1 MARAAR
7 GARCG
12 RAGGAIRHV
21 GSRPGTAC
29 MELRAMA
36 DGSGRLKT
44 PCGPARARPRPRHR
58 TNFLLPACPQ
68 RAIGLE
74 VTHTTRSSLRPG
86 RHWAGRGG
94 AGLGW
99 AGRSEQAGQ
108 AARDAEV
115 RRTVPARD
123 CAAGSGRAH
132 QRDAR
137 PARAGA
143 VPRRRVRRRPDRAAR
158 RCRPPGRTARSAR
171 PRRSGSA
178 IAVTLV
184 SVFAGSYWPA
194 VIYLVLMCAIS
205 AVCVLLASENSKLE
219 LSDTAAITGTSRRT
233 ASH

>member
-1 MARAAR
+1 MRTRWR
-7 GARCG
+7 GDTPRRLPPRDGVHGTPSDG
-12 RAGGAIRHV
+12 RRLWATEDA
-21 GSRPGTAC
+21 
-29 MELRAMA
+29 LRAI
-36 DGSGRLKT
+36 
-44 PCGPARARPRPRHR
+44 PGPATPRHR

-86 RHWAGRGG
+86 RHWAGLGG
-94 AGLGW
+94 AGRGG

-178 IAVTLV
+178 IAVALV